1 MAAQEE
7 AVQSMAQPTITVPAP
22 PTEKRPD
29 VNVMV
34 ERGDAHSPPQGPP
47 QGRGPRV
54 EPVPPELPAIAERAP
69 VATAGALV
77 VLTVAI
83 AVAGWYLPAGTNWLV
98 VLALI
103 AIFFLLT
110 GKAIT
115 GRALGILINER
126 KLMSLSR
133 FQLVVWT
140 GLIVS
145 GFFVIALER
154 IHSAVAVQPLAIGID
169 WQIWALLGISTASFV
184 GTPLLNTNKKSKEP
198 RKVELVKKTATRF
211 NEHEDDVEHNREGI
225 LYGNSSIAFARF
237 TDMFQGDELA
247 NAQLVDVAKLQ
258 LFFFTIVVAIAY
270 GTQLFQLIAYGDL
283 DLPGVR
289 LPVLQDGLLA
299 LMGVSHAGYLGAKGI
314 DQTPT
319 A

>member
-1 MAAQEE
+1 MAAQEQT
-7 AVQSMAQPTITVPAP
+7 VSNTAQPGITVPVP
-22 PTEKRPD
+22 PAEKRAE
-29 VNVMV
+29 VNVTF
-34 ERGDAHSPPQGPP
+34 ERRGAQGPV
-47 QGRGPRV
+47 RG
-54 EPVPPELPAIAERAP
+54 EPIPPELPGIAERAP
-69 VATAGALV
+69 VATGGALV
-77 VLTVAI
+77 LLIVAI

-98 VLALI
+98 VLSLI
-103 AIFFLLT
+103 AVFFLIT

-115 GRALGILINER
+115 GRALGAFINER

-154 IHSAVAVQPLAIGID
+154 IHSGVAAQPLAIGID

-184 GTPLLNTNKKSKEP
+184 GTPLLNSNKKSKEP
-198 RKVELVKKTATRF
+198 EPKAGLVEKAATRF
-211 NEHEDDVEHNREGI
+211 DEHVDDVERNREGI
-225 LYGNSSIAFARF
+225 LYGNSSLAFARF

-258 LFFFTIVVAIAY
+258 LFFFTVVVAIAY

-283 DLPGVR
+283 DTPGVR

-299 LMGVSHAGYLGAKGI
+299 LMGVSHAGYLGAKGV

-319 A
+319 GRQVHH

>member
-1 MAAQEE
+1 
-7 AVQSMAQPTITVPAP
+7 V
-22 PTEKRPD
+22 
-29 VNVMV
+29 
-34 ERGDAHSPPQGPP
+34 
-47 QGRGPRV
+47 
-54 EPVPPELPAIAERAP
+54 
-69 VATAGALV
+69 
-77 VLTVAI
+77 
-83 AVAGWYLPAGTNWLV
+83 
-98 VLALI
+98 
-103 AIFFLLT
+103 
-110 GKAIT
+110 IT
-115 GRALGILINER
+115 GRVLGIFINER

-154 IHSAVAVQPLAIGID
+154 IHSGAAAQPLAIGID

-184 GTPLLNTNKKSKEP
+184 GTPLLNSNKKGKEP
-198 RKVELVKKTATRF
+198 DRKDELVTKAATRF
-211 NEHEDDVEHNREGI
+211 QEHPDDVERNRQGI
-225 LYGNSSIAFARF
+225 LYGNSSVAFARF

-258 LFFFTIVVAIAY
+258 LFFFTIIVAIAY

-283 DLPGVR
+283 DLPGIR
-289 LPVLQDGLLA
+289 LPLLQDGLLA
-299 LMGVSHAGYLGAKGI
+299 LMGVSHAGYLGAKGV

>member
-1 MAAQEE
+1 MATQEQ
-7 AVQSMAQPTITVPAP
+7 AVPDTAEPPITVPAAA
-22 PTEKRPD
+22 RPD
-29 VNVMV
+29 INVILA
-34 ERGDAHSPPQGPP
+34 RGGANGLPQGA
-47 QGRGPRV
+47 PRAPLRT
-54 EPVPPELPAIAERAP
+54 EPIPPELPGIAERAP

-77 VLTVAI
+77 ILTVAI
-83 AVAGWYLPAGTNWLV
+83 ALAGWYLPAGTNWLV

-103 AIFFLLT
+103 ASFFLIT
-110 GKAIT
+110 GKVIT
-115 GRALGILINER
+115 GRVLGIFINER

-154 IHSAVAVQPLAIGID
+154 IHSAAAAQPLAIGID

-184 GTPLLNTNKKSKEP
+184 GTPLLNSNKKGKEP
-198 RKVELVKKTATRF
+198 DRKDELVTKAATRF
-211 NEHEDDVEHNREGI
+211 QEHPDDVERNRQGI
-225 LYGNSSIAFARF
+225 LYGNSSVAFARF

-283 DLPGVR
+283 DLPGIR

-299 LMGVSHAGYLGAKGI
+299 LMGVSHAGYLGAKGV

>member
-7 AVQSMAQPTITVPAP
+7 AMQSMAQPTITVPALP
-22 PTEKRPD
+22 PEKRPEF
-29 VNVMV
+29 NLTV
-34 ERGDAHSPPQGPP
+34 ERGGAQGPP
-47 QGRGPRV
+47 AAREPGPKRV
-54 EPVPPELPAIAERAP
+54 EPIPPDLPGIAERSP
-69 VATAGALV
+69 VATGGALV

-103 AIFFLLT
+103 AAFFLIT

-115 GRALGILINER
+115 GRALGVFINER

-154 IHSAVAVQPLAIGID
+154 IHSAVAAQPLAIGID

-198 RKVELVKKTATRF
+198 RKSELVKKTATRF
-211 NEHEDDVEHNREGI
+211 NEHEDEVDRNREGI
-225 LYGNSSIAFARF
+225 LYGNSSVAFARF

>member
-1 MAAQEE
+1 MATQEQ
-7 AVQSMAQPTITVPAP
+7 AVPDTAEPPITVPAAP
-22 PTEKRPD
+22 RPD
-29 VNVMV
+29 INVILA
-34 ERGDAHSPPQGPP
+34 RGGANGLPQGA
-47 QGRGPRV
+47 PRAPLRT
-54 EPVPPELPAIAERAP
+54 EPIPPELPGIAERAP

-77 VLTVAI
+77 ILTVAI
-83 AVAGWYLPAGTNWLV
+83 ALAGWYLPAGTNWLV

-103 AIFFLLT
+103 AIFFLIT
-110 GKAIT
+110 GKVIT
-115 GRALGILINER
+115 GRVLGIFINER

-154 IHSAVAVQPLAIGID
+154 IHSGAAAQPLAIGID

-184 GTPLLNTNKKSKEP
+184 GTPLLNSNKKGEEP
-198 RKVELVKKTATRF
+198 DRKDELVTKAATRF
-211 NEHEDDVEHNREGI
+211 QEHPDDVERNRQGI
-225 LYGNSSIAFARF
+225 LYGNSSVAFARF

-283 DLPGVR
+283 DLPGIR
-289 LPVLQDGLLA
+289 LPLLQDGLLA
-299 LMGVSHAGYLGAKGI
+299 LMGVSHAGYLGAKGV

>member
-1 MAAQEE
+1 
-7 AVQSMAQPTITVPAP
+7 
-22 PTEKRPD
+22 
-29 VNVMV
+29 
-34 ERGDAHSPPQGPP
+34 
-47 QGRGPRV
+47 
-54 EPVPPELPAIAERAP
+54 
-69 VATAGALV
+69 
-77 VLTVAI
+77 
-83 AVAGWYLPAGTNWLV
+83 

-103 AIFFLLT
+103 AIFFLIT
-110 GKAIT
+110 GKVIT
-115 GRALGILINER
+115 GRVLGVFINER

-154 IHSAVAVQPLAIGID
+154 IHSGAAAQPLAIGID
-169 WQIWALLGISTASFV
+169 WQIWALLGISAASFV
-184 GTPLLNTNKKSKEP
+184 GTPLLNSNKKSKEP
-198 RKVELVKKTATRF
+198 DRKDELVTKAATRF
-211 NEHEDDVEHNREGI
+211 QEHPDDVERNRQGI
-225 LYGNSSIAFARF
+225 LYGNSSVAFARF

-270 GTQLFQLIAYGDL
+270 GTQLYQLVAYGDL
-283 DLPGVR
+283 DLPGIR
-289 LPVLQDGLLA
+289 LPVLQEGLLA
-299 LMGVSHAGYLGAKGI
+299 LMGVSHAGYLGAKGV

>member
-1 MAAQEE
+1 MAMQEQ
-7 AVQSMAQPTITVPAP
+7 AVPDAALPIITVP
-22 PTEKRPD
+22 PTSAEKRPEIT
-29 VNVMV
+29 VAV
-34 ERGDAHSPPQGPP
+34 EHGDA
-47 QGRGPRV
+47 
-54 EPVPPELPAIAERAP
+54 EPIPPEFPGIAERSP
-69 VATAGALV
+69 VATAGLLV
-77 VLTVAI
+77 LLTVAI

-103 AIFFLLT
+103 AIFFLIT

-154 IHSAVAVQPLAIGID
+154 IHGAVAAQPLAIGID

-184 GTPLLNTNKKSKEP
+184 GTPLLHANKKSKQPE
-198 RKVELVKKTATRF
+198 RKTELVKKTATRF
-211 NEHEDDVEHNREGI
+211 REHPDDVERNRQGI

-247 NAQLVDVAKLQ
+247 NAQFVDVAKLQ
-258 LFFFTIVVAIAY
+258 LFFFTVVVAIAY

-283 DLPGVR
+283 DVSGIR

-299 LMGVSHAGYLGAKGI
+299 LMGVSHAGYLGAKGV

>member
-1 MAAQEE
+1 
-7 AVQSMAQPTITVPAP
+7 
-22 PTEKRPD
+22 
-29 VNVMV
+29 
-34 ERGDAHSPPQGPP
+34 
-47 QGRGPRV
+47 
-54 EPVPPELPAIAERAP
+54 
-69 VATAGALV
+69 
-77 VLTVAI
+77 
-83 AVAGWYLPAGTNWLV
+83 

-103 AIFFLLT
+103 AIFFLIT
-110 GKAIT
+110 GKVIT
-115 GRALGILINER
+115 GRVLGIFINER

-154 IHSAVAVQPLAIGID
+154 IHSGAAAQPLAIGID

-184 GTPLLNTNKKSKEP
+184 GTPLLNSNKKGEEP
-198 RKVELVKKTATRF
+198 DRKDELVTKAATRF
-211 NEHEDDVEHNREGI
+211 QEHPDDVERNRQGI
-225 LYGNSSIAFARF
+225 LYGNSSVAFARF

-258 LFFFTIVVAIAY
+258 LFFFTIIVAIAY

-283 DLPGVR
+283 DLPGIR
-289 LPVLQDGLLA
+289 LPLLQDGLLA
-299 LMGVSHAGYLGAKGI
+299 LMGVSHAGYLGAKGV
-314 DQTPT
+314 DQTRT

>member
-1 MAAQEE
+1 MAMQEQAAPGTAPATIIVPPPLPE
-7 AVQSMAQPTITVPAP
+7 RLPEITV
-22 PTEKRPD
+22 
-29 VNVMV
+29 NV
-34 ERGDAHSPPQGPP
+34 ERGGAQNT
-47 QGRGPRV
+47 V
-54 EPVPPELPAIAERAP
+54 YTEPIPPELPGIAERAP
-69 VATAGALV
+69 AATAGALV
-77 VLTVAI
+77 LLTVAI
-83 AVAGWYLPAGTNWLV
+83 ALAGWYLPAGTNWLV

-103 AIFFLLT
+103 GLFFLIT
-110 GKAIT
+110 GKVIT
-115 GRALGILINER
+115 GRVLGIFINER

-154 IHSAVAVQPLAIGID
+154 IHSAVAAQPLAIAID

-184 GTPLLNTNKKSKEP
+184 GTPLLNGNKKSKEP
-198 RKVELVKKTATRF
+198 ERKTDRVKKTATRF
-211 NEHEDDVEHNREGI
+211 NEHADDVERNRQGI

-258 LFFFTIVVAIAY
+258 LFFFTVVVAIAY

-283 DLPGVR
+283 DVSGIR

-299 LMGVSHAGYLGAKGI
+299 LMGVSHVGYLGAKGV
-314 DQTPT
+314 DQTRT